1 MLTNA
6 RGVGNE
12 SERVFVVDSAGAAL
26 SLSAA
31 VIMNRKRLAVDF
43 IELHILH
50 HASEAPVYGLW
61 MLEELGHHGYRL
73 SASHLYPR
81 FHRLVRQGLLRQLLK
96 VVDGKLRKYYV
107 ITARGRRHWEGQK
120 RRLVELVS
128 EALSDAELR
137 RILEKKH

>member
-1 MLTNA
+1 
-6 RGVGNE
+6 
-12 SERVFVVDSAGAAL
+12 
-26 SLSAA
+26 
-31 VIMNRKRLAVDF
+31 MNRKRLAVDF

-50 HASEAPVYGLW
+50 HASEEPVYGLW
-61 MLEELGHHGYRL
+61 MMEELGHHGYRL

-81 FHRLVRQGLLRQLLK
+81 FHRLVRQRLPPQNPK
-96 VVDGKLRKYYV
+96 VVDGKLRKYYR
-107 ITARGRRHWEGQK
+107 ITPRGRRHWEGQK